1 MEQMRIRLSKEAG
14 GYQLTCTRRS
24 GSSTQ
29 STMRPGLP
37 DDDLAHYVVEKELH
51 LDQGFFGLINEGYT
65 IQQLSDAAVVPT
77 LPPQALEADVVARTL
92 QGLSNGTIAQHDFIA
107 TVEAEL
113 PRAPKRLT
121 DEVITHMLQTY
132 VTLLNSWE
140 QVAEGAAL
148 ELRWM

>member
-1 MEQMRIRLSKEAG
+1 MEQMRIRLSKEPG
-14 GYQLTCTRRS
+14 GHLLTCTLRND
-24 GSSTQ
+24 SSTQ
-29 STMRPGLP
+29 STVRPGLP
-37 DDDLAHYVVEKELH
+37 DDDLAHYTVEHALH
-51 LDQGFFGLINEGYT
+51 LDQGFFGLINEGHT
-65 IQQLSDAAVVPT
+65 IPQLSDPAVVPT

-92 QGLSNGTIAQHDFIA
+92 QGLSNGTVAQHDFIA

-121 DEVITHMLQTY
+121 DDVITRMLQTY